1 MVLHKKHQV
10 LKTIRDAIISG
21 DSLEQAKS
29 LCIHNGLSN
38 KQINDTL
45 ALFDEFKEVALF
57 ENEDF
62 WDILSFEIFDLA
74 LQNKDFELCI
84 DSSNHGSAIFN
95 LNDVPETLIPLLDKF
110 RLLDI
115 CNYSGYK
122 LIIDIPE
129 NHLKELETS
138 KAIIDVNQF
147 EEILAKKKALGLE
160 GELFVLNEEKIRLGA
175 DFEIEHTAQLNV
187 GAGYDIKSWKDDK
200 SFSESN
206 KLYIEVKTIST
217 KKEIYLTENELEIA
231 KKLGVNYRLHIVR
244 KVQNKLHT
252 YKVINDFHA
261 FFEINNTNFLVKPT
275 YLLKV

>member
-29 LCIHNGLSN
+29 LCIHNGFSN

-84 DSSNHGSAIFN
+84 DSANHGSAIFN
-95 LNDVPETLIPLLDKF
+95 LNDVPETLIPILDKF

-115 CNYSGYK
+115 CNYSGFK

-160 GELFVLNEEKIRLGA
+160 GELFVLKEEKIRLGA

-231 KKLGVNYRLHIVR
+231 EKLGVNYRLHIVR

-252 YKVINDFHA
+252 YKVIDDFYA
-261 FFEINNTNFLVKPT
+261 FFEINKTDFIVKPT

>member
-206 KLYIEVKTIST
+206 
-217 KKEIYLTENELEIA
+217 
-231 KKLGVNYRLHIVR
+231 
-244 KVQNKLHT
+244 
-252 YKVINDFHA
+252 
-261 FFEINNTNFLVKPT
+261 
-275 YLLKV
+275 